1 MKLGAEIR
9 KEPGDATITARGER
23 GASLAHQACLNRKQS
38 GRDGGHA
45 PMGSSDAEVEAAANG
60 CLQLVIRRK
69 QVHAPQIRVLH
80 LQLSSMTSNLV
91 PAGADGTAAMLPGP
105 SSPNT
110 AD

>member
-9 KEPGDATITARGER
+9 KEPGDATITAQGKC

-38 GRDGGHA
+38 GRDGGTHPWA
-45 PMGSSDAEVEAAANG
+45 AVMEAAPKG

-69 QVHAPQIRVLH
+69 QVHAPQIRVLY
-80 LQLSSMTSNLV
+80 LQLSSMTSNHV
-91 PAGADGTAAMLPGP
+91 PAGADGTAAALPGP